1 MSKVKCAAGSIN
13 EAIQAHF
20 FFLALVFSL
29 MHISLDVDANITIMI
44 LLDYY
49 QALRNSTDRLNKGG
63 GRTPFT
69 RTGTRERK

>member
-1 MSKVKCAAGSIN
+1 
-13 EAIQAHF
+13 
-20 FFLALVFSL
+20 

-63 GRTPFT
+63 GELLSRV
-69 RTGTRERK
+69 RELERESESNYVRCANNFASAITCARL